1 MKRKTSRE
9 EKAKYWKIQIDNMLK
24 YELGSNQSKLLRAMV
39 EEYGWSPS
47 RSSFSSRL
55 SKGSLTL
62 IEFSEILE
70 YCNMNL
76 PKLFDDRL

>member
-24 YELGSNQSKLLRAMV
+24 YELGSNQSKLLKAMV

-62 IEFSEILE
+62 VELSEILE
-70 YCNMNL
+70 YCNKNL
-76 PKLFDDRL
+76 PKLFDERL

>member
-70 YCNMNL
+70 YCNKNL

>member
-24 YELGSNQSKLLRAMV
+24 YELGSNQSKLLKAMV

-62 IEFSEILE
+62 VEFSEILE